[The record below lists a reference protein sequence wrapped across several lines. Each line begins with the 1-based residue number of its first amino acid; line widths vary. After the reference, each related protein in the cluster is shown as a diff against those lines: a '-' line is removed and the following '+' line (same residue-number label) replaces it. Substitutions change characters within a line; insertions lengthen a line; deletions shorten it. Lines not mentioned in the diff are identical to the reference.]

1 MKRKQGKEV
10 VLETIKGAEK
20 IPGLVVH
27 NVADFLILD
36 IPPRDQILAPIL
48 QTQSLSMIFAK
59 RGIGKTLIALNIA
72 YAIASGG
79 NFMQWQAPVPRKVL
93 YLDGEMPARAM
104 QERLAAIIKASDKE
118 AAPDYFR
125 LITPDLQELGMPDIS
140 TEEGQAKL
148 EPFIEDAEFIIVDNI
163 STLARTGKENE
174 AEGWLPIQGWA
185 LRLRSRGKSVLFVHH
200 AGKGG
205 QQRGTSRREDVLDLV
220 IELKQPEDYS
230 ADQGARF
237 EVHFVKARHLTGL
250 DAKPFEA
257 HLGSEK
263 WTYQSIENSEMKKIV
278 ELKEQDGMTYRE
290 IALELG
296 ISKSKAERLYK
307 KFYDQKFDN
316 SETVPPSRSIGIGQR
331 DSYPTNG
338 TDAGQEMGQ

>member
-1 MKRKQGKEV
+1 MTQTQGKKAVREA
-10 VLETIKGAEK
+10 IRGAEK
-20 IPGLVVH
+20 IPGLIAH
-27 NVADFLILD
+27 NVAEFLALN

-48 QTQSLSMIFAK
+48 QTQSLSMIYAK
-59 RGIGKTLIALNIA
+59 RGIGKTHIALNIA

-79 NFMQWQAPVPRKVL
+79 KFMQWQAPVPRKVL

-104 QERLAAIIKASDKE
+104 QERLAAIIKESDKE

-125 LITPDLQELGMPDIS
+125 LITPDMQELGMPDIS

-185 LRLRSRGKSVLFVHH
+185 LRLRSQGKSVLFVHH

-257 HLGSEK
+257 QLGPER
-263 WTYQSIENSEMKKIV
+263 WTCRSIENSEMKKIV

-296 ISKSKAERLYK
+296 ISKTKAERLYK

-316 SETVPPSRSIGIGQR
+316 SETVPPSRLIGSGQG
-331 DSYPTNG
+331 DNYATKG
-338 TDAGQEMGQ
+338 TGTGQETGQ

>member
-1 MKRKQGKEV
+1 MRQTQGEEAV
-10 VLETIKGAEK
+10 QEAINGAEK
-20 IPGLVVH
+20 IPGLIAY
-27 NVADFLILD
+27 NVAEFLTLD

-59 RGIGKTLIALNIA
+59 RGIGKTHIALNIA

-79 NFMQWQAPVPRKVL
+79 KFMGWQASSPRKVL
-93 YLDGEMPARAM
+93 YIDGEMPARAM
-104 QERLAAIIKASDKE
+104 QERLAAIIKESDKE

-125 LITPDLQELGMPDIS
+125 LITPDMQELGMPDIS

-148 EPFIEDAEFIIVDNI
+148 APFLEDAEFIIVDNI

-185 LRLRSRGKSVLFVHH
+185 LGLRSRGKSVLFVHH

-230 ADQGARF
+230 AEQGARF

-257 HLGSEK
+257 QLGPDG
-263 WTYQSIENSEMKKIV
+263 WTYRSIENSEMKRIV
-278 ELKEQDGMTYRE
+278 ELKEQDGMSYRE
-290 IALELG
+290 IGQELS
-296 ISKSKAERLYK
+296 ISKTKAERLYK
-307 KFYDQKFDN
+307 KFYDQKFD
-316 SETVPPSRSIGIGQR
+316 SPESVPLSRPIGVGQR
-331 DSYPTNG
+331 DSHATNG
-338 TDAGQEMGQ
+338 TSAGREAGQ

>member
-1 MKRKQGKEV
+1 MTQKKGKGV
-10 VLETIKGAEK
+10 VQKAVEGAEK
-20 IPGLVVH
+20 ISGLIAH
-27 NVADFLILD
+27 NVAEFLALD
-36 IPPRDQILAPIL
+36 IPPRDQILTPIL

-59 RGIGKTLIALNIA
+59 RGIGKTHIALNIA
-72 YAIASGG
+72 YATASGG
-79 NFMQWQAPVPRKVL
+79 KFMQWQALVPRKVL
-93 YLDGEMPARAM
+93 YLDGEMPASVM
-104 QERLAAIIKASDKE
+104 QERLAAIVKGSDKE

-125 LITPDLQELGMPDIS
+125 LITPDMQEMGMPDIS

-237 EVHFVKARHLTGL
+237 EVHFVKARHLIGL

-257 HLGSEK
+257 QLCSER
-263 WTYQSIENSEMKKIV
+263 WTCRSIENSEMKRIV

-290 IALELG
+290 IATELG
-296 ISKSKAERLYK
+296 ISKTKAERLYK
-307 KFYDQKFDN
+307 KFCDQKSDN
-316 SETVPPSRSIGIGQR
+316 SETVPLSRSIGVGQR
-331 DSYPTNG
+331 DSYATEG
-338 TDAGQEMGQ
+338 TCAGQETGQ